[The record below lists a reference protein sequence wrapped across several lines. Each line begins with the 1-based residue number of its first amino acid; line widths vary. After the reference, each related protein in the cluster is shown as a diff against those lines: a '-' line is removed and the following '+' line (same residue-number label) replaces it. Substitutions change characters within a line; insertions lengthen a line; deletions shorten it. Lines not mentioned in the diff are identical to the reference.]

1 MIDVASAASD
11 TPGCQGDHIFLDSAG
26 SSLPPRQVVDA
37 VVDHL
42 RREAEVGGYRAAQEK
57 AEEVESGYSVFADRL
72 GCAPEEIA
80 FSDSATRS
88 WLSAF
93 QAIPLREGDRILIT
107 EIEYAGNAIPIL
119 RRAES
124 VGASVDIVPSLPSGD
139 VSLSALHELLDE
151 RVRLLSLVHAPTNGG
166 LLTSSVRK
174 AAEAA
179 HQVGAYVLLDACQSI
194 GQVPCRAD
202 DLGVDFMTGTGRKWV
217 RGPRGTGFLYAK
229 RSALHDLIR
238 DNVDLR
244 GGWWIAPDR
253 VALRDDARSF
263 ELWEHSVAD
272 RLGLV
277 AAGRYIR
284 ELGMREIHS
293 AVQNISG
300 RLRDGLSRIR
310 GVQVHDLGQRR
321 SGIVS
326 FGVEGIPASEVV
338 DLLRRRNVTVTVS
351 RAPSTLIDM
360 SRRGL
365 EEVVRASPHYFVAP
379 EQVDTTVEFVQDVL
393 NGRAPAG

>member
-1 MIDVASAASD
+1 MIDVASAVSD
-11 TPGCQGDHIFLDSAG
+11 TPGCHGGHIFLDSAG
-26 SSLPPRQVVDA
+26 SSLPPRQVIDT

-57 AEEVESGYSVFADRL
+57 AEELESGYSVFADLL

-139 VSLSALHELLDE
+139 VSLPALYELLDE

-166 LLTSSVRK
+166 LLTSVRK
-174 AAEAA
+174 ATEAA
-179 HQVGAYVLLDACQSI
+179 HEVGAYVFLDACQSI

-229 RSALHDLIR
+229 RSTLNNLIR
-238 DNVDLR
+238 DNVDLK
-244 GGWWIAPDR
+244 GGSWIAPDR

-263 ELWEHSVAD
+263 ELWEHGVAD

-277 AAGRYIR
+277 AAGRYIQ
-284 ELGMREIHS
+284 ELGMGEIHA
-293 AVQNISG
+293 AVQSISG
-300 RLRDGLSRIR
+300 RLRDGLSQIP
-310 GVQVHDLGQRR
+310 GVQVHDLGERH

-326 FGVEGIPASEVV
+326 FSVEGTPASEVMG
-338 DLLRRRNVTVTVS
+338 LLRRRDVTVTVS

-379 EQVDTTVEFVQDVL
+379 EQVDTTLEFVQDIL
-393 NGRAPAG
+393 DGKALAD